1 MKSIPAEQAAERATV
16 LGLEGALLYTEGRY
30 HEGEAEYLKSLDAWE
45 ESGHGKTTDM
55 TAVLASL
62 AALHAAD
69 GRYHEASRT
78 LDRASAILTSAKDAV
93 ATDWIKLLSTRAA
106 LHIQQREWREAEA
119 DLRGKEA
126 RPIEVRAAALQA
138 RDLTTGVVDISEL
151 LAKSRNVWK

>member
-1 MKSIPAEQAAERATV
+1 M
-16 LGLEGALLYTEGRY
+16 
-30 HEGEAEYLKSLDAWE
+30 DAWE
-45 ESGHGKTTDM
+45 ESGRGKTTDM

-62 AALHAAD
+62 AALHVAD

-119 DLRGKEA
+119 DLR
-126 RPIEVRAAALQA
+126 AAVSAADGDTRLGPA
-138 RDLTTGVVDISEL
+138 VLKSL
-151 LAKSRNVWK
+151 LANYAYVPRKIIAGGRLAPSRCAPPPFRPVT